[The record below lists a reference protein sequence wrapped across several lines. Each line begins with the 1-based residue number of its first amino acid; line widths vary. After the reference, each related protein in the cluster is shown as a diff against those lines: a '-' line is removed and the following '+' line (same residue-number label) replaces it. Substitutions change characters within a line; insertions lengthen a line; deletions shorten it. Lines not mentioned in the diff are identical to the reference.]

1 MNHPD
6 VIRSFS
12 LNNFFYLF
20 RKGSLEIKCK
30 DVTWV
35 ITEYEDGVQWDVNK
49 YRAPEDVGIFISPG
63 YSTLDDLL
71 GTIFYDQIKQWIEL
85 KENV

>member
-20 RKGSLEIKCK
+20 KKDSLEIKCK
-30 DVTWV
+30 DVEWV
-35 ITEYEDGVQWDVNK
+35 ITEHKDGVKWRVAK
-49 YRAPEDVGIFISPG
+49 FKAPENVGVFASPG
-63 YSTLDDLL
+63 YSTLDDLP
-71 GTIFYDQIKQWIEL
+71 GTVFYEYIKQWIEL
-85 KENV
+85 KNSL